1 MSTKTKAN
9 AANHSAQ
16 AASEALDSVVT
27 ASKET
32 VEQVVKA
39 GADAAAKGYEKAAAM
54 NKENLDAAA
63 RSYDEFAAFGKENV
77 DAVMAAGNAA
87 TKGFEAISG
96 EVMALTRGTFEDGV
110 AAGKAVMG
118 ARTYHEAMELQSN
131 FAQASMQRFLDTTT
145 RLGEMSIKLTNDAFE
160 PVNARVNA
168 AVEKLSKPVTF

>member
-1 MSTKTKAN
+1 MSTKAKAS
-9 AANHSAQ
+9 AGNHSAQ

-27 ASKET
+27 ASKES

-39 GADAAAKGYEKAAAM
+39 GADATAKGYQKAAAI
-54 NKENLDAAA
+54 NKENLEAVA

-96 EVMALTRGTFEDGV
+96 EVMALTRDTFEEGV
-110 AAGKAVMG
+110 TAGKAVMG
-118 ARTYHEAMELQSN
+118 ARTYQEIVELQSG

-145 RLGEMSIKLTNDAFE
+145 RLGEMSLNLTNDAFE
-160 PVNARVNA
+160 PVNARVSA
-168 AVEKLSKPVTF
+168 AVENISKPITF

>member
-1 MSTKTKAN
+1 MSTKAKAN
-9 AANHSAQ
+9 AGTHSAQ
-16 AASEALDSVVT
+16 AASEALDSVVA

-54 NKENLDAAA
+54 NKENLDAVAK
-63 RSYDEFAAFGKENV
+63 SYDEFAVFGKENV
-77 DAVMAAGNAA
+77 DAMVAAGNAA

-96 EVMALTRGTFEDGV
+96 EVMALTRNTFEDGV

-118 ARTYHEAMELQSN
+118 ARTYQEVMELQSG

-160 PVNARVNA
+160 PVNARVSA
-168 AVEKLSKPVTF
+168 AVEKLSKPITF